1 MRVKTYG
8 ERAGALMER
17 IDGRLGI
24 WQWQSD
30 GTPLLFRP
38 RTRREREL
46 SAVYFNLVELTAP
59 EPVEA

>member
-1 MRVKTYG
+1 MRVTTYG
-8 ERAGALMER
+8 ERALSLMER

-24 WQWQSD
+24 CRFDWD
-30 GTPLLFRP
+30 GTAILFRP

-46 SAVYFNLVELTAP
+46 ERVYFGLVELTAP